1 MAVII
6 SRMNHKYID
15 KVPGV
20 CGIIIFYRKY
30 LINTTSFG
38 RKTWSI
44 LDFWID
50 KPKSD
55 KIQLLNVSYVAIKNA
70 MNNTHKKSEIV
81 LQTKVSMY
89 IRGYRIF

>member
-30 LINTTSFG
+30 LISTTSFG

-44 LDFWID
+44 LDF
-50 KPKSD
+50 
-55 KIQLLNVSYVAIKNA
+55 
-70 MNNTHKKSEIV
+70 
-81 LQTKVSMY
+81 
-89 IRGYRIF
+89 